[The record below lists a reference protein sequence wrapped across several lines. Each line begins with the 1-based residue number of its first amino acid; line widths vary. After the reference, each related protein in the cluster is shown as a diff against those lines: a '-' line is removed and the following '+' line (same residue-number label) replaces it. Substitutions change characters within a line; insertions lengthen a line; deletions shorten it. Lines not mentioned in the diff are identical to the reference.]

1 MTPTMDREETGALPN
16 PLGIAGIEFVEYAT
30 ARPQAFGQ
38 VLQMLG
44 FVPGARHRSREVTLY
59 RQGGMNVIV
68 NAHGPAANVPDAEA
82 PEVPRIAA
90 LAFRVRGVGASRI
103 YFVDRWQ
110 EFSIYDV
117 DFVKIPTVDARP
129 QPLAGLRWFGVV
141 QYVGNERSE
150 DWIEFYREL
159 LGFEPIRP
167 EQAFGILPKGRVLAS
182 PCGSFYLQLVEPEPG
197 ILDVEDDEQMVR
209 VAFGTPDVLAAVS
222 LLGARG
228 VEFHESPQLRTDAR
242 GGFPADHA
250 QRARPDGPRRW
261 SRRRRGRGAR
271 QRPAR
276 HRLSGAA
283 RLRGADRASARLQG
297 RRRQIDARA
306 LRAPGREGAAG
317 VLVDL
322 GARQRRH
329 RTEGARPAQARDAGG
344 AAGRED
350 RVRGAELGPPRQPV
364 PAGVG
369 GAEGGGDAPR
379 NQDR

>member
-1 MTPTMDREETGALPN
+1 MTLTMSREETGALPN

-44 FVPGARHRSREVTLY
+44 FVPVARHRSREVTLY

-68 NAHGPAANVPDAEA
+68 NAHGPAAAAGDAEV

-90 LAFRVRGVGASRI
+90 LAFRVRDAGAAYRRALEHGAWAVPVNVEPMELHIPAIHGVGASRI

-117 DFVKIPTVDARP
+117 DFVPIPTVDARP

-141 QYVGNERSE
+141 QYVGNERTE

-228 VEFHESPQLRTDAR
+228 IEFHESPQLRTDAR
-242 GGFPADHA
+242 G
-250 QRARPDGPRRW
+250 
-261 SRRRRGRGAR
+261 
-271 QRPAR
+271 
-276 HRLSGAA
+276 
-283 RLRGADRASARLQG
+283 
-297 RRRQIDARA
+297 A
-306 LRAPGREGAAG
+306 LTKPLLGG
-317 VLVDL
+317 VLF
-322 GARQRRH
+322 
-329 RTEGARPAQARDAGG
+329 
-344 AAGRED
+344 
-350 RVRGAELGPPRQPV
+350 ELVQV
-364 PAGVG
+364 K
-369 GAEGGGDAPR
+369 E
-379 NQDR
+379 